1 MKKNSY
7 SGLTVGIDINQLE
20 EILLKTIPR
29 FSSDRELVAMSKSF
43 KGLSARYK
51 SQGRKFNDFDLIE
64 ILNVLDASLDKVPS
78 LPTSSVAQIHT
89 YIGHIKALKKQYGC
103 AIQSFLKALWIL
115 TSKNNTCDTPPIYVA
130 LTTHHLG
137 LMYGHDGNLGQAI
150 SLLERAMRIYKQLN
164 VKENSVIY
172 GNALSSLKAFRDA
185 RALKFTK
192 VSRFSL
198 SMVIYEETEWT
209 ETLLPR
215 RSISRL
221 ATNLF

>member
-1 MKKNSY
+1 M
-7 SGLTVGIDINQLE
+7 G
-20 EILLKTIPR
+20 
-29 FSSDRELVAMSKSF
+29 
-43 KGLSARYK
+43 
-51 SQGRKFNDFDLIE
+51 QGRKFNDFDLIE

-137 LMYGHDGNLGQAI
+137 LMYG
-150 SLLERAMRIYKQLN
+150 
-164 VKENSVIY
+164 
-172 GNALSSLKAFRDA
+172 NALSSLKAFRDA